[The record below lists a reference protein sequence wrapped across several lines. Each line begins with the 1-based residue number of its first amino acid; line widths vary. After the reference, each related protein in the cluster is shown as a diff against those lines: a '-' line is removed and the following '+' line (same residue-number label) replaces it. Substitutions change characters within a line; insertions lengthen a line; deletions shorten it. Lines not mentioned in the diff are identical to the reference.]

1 MSVQVE
7 PTIPAGAG
15 QRLQAADA
23 EVAPAGGPESGAS
36 SDAAVARRALAL
48 VALLAVADLWLH
60 HHTGFGIRNIGIP
73 AGLAAALALGVKA
86 AGYLFGGE
94 RVKAALSGVTDP
106 VKAALRRLVTRRLL
120 LVSAAV
126 LGSAMLLVSSV
137 TVVNDEAGGSTAV
150 RVTALEDGGS
160 GKSRALSAATRT
172 IPVWTTPFGRL
183 YRVEADGYVGA
194 SFAVYPPIGLRLQ
207 LGRELSTLPA
217 VLFRPAPET
226 LGFLDEGAVLTVTR
240 TRAQRVDTI
249 AADSGYRG
257 SYLLGRGGAITAAL
271 VDDWERELMAG
282 NVADDPNSL
291 AGVNST
297 ILAWKSPR
305 RLARGPVELR
315 IGDVLRA
322 EVRYNGALVGQGEV
336 TLEGAGLLDV
346 RMEDVLLE

>member
-1 MSVQVE
+1 MSVQAE
-7 PTIPAGAG
+7 PTVPAGAG
-15 QRLQAADA
+15 QRLQAGDG
-23 EVAPAGGPESGAS
+23 EVVVSGGEASAS

-48 VALLAVADLWLH
+48 VGLLAVADLWLH
-60 HHTGFGIRNIGIP
+60 HHTGFGIRNIGVP

-94 RVKAALSGVTDP
+94 RVKAALGGVTEP
-106 VKAALRRLVTRRLL
+106 VKQALRRLVTQRLL

-126 LGSAMLLVSSV
+126 LVSAMLLVSSV
-137 TVVNDEAGGSTAV
+137 TVVNDEAGGAAAV
-150 RVTALEDGGS
+150 RVSPLDGGAA
-160 GKSRALSAATRT
+160 GRSRALSGATRT

-183 YRVEADGYVGA
+183 YRVDADGYVGA
-194 SFAVYPPIGLRLQ
+194 SFAVYPPIGLRVQ

-240 TRAQRVDTI
+240 ARGQVVDTI

-257 SYLLGRGGAITAAL
+257 SYLLGRGGAITAGL
-271 VDDWERELMAG
+271 VDDWERELTAG
-282 NVADDPNSL
+282 NVADDPASM

-305 RLARGPVELR
+305 RLAGVAAELR
-315 IGDVLRA
+315 LGDVLRA
-322 EVRYNGALVGQGEV
+322 EVRFNGALVGQGEV
-336 TLEGAGLLDV
+336 TLEGDDLLDV
-346 RMEDVLLE
+346 RLEDVLLE